1 MKTRAQ
7 QPTARASPNGI
18 SSLSEPL
25 RARERGS
32 LRIIAD
38 GQPTHARK
46 DTKGK
51 LVACN
56 ELGDRIGEG
65 HRNARLTDAQ
75 VEEIRDR
82 FEAHPVGHAAH
93 EGYRVLSRAFGVS
106 KRTIRDIV
114 DYRRRNV
121 WPAKWKR
128 VDK

>member
-1 MKTRAQ
+1 MKSV
-7 QPTARASPNGI
+7 SPNSV
-18 SSLSEPL
+18 SSLTDSL
-25 RARERGS
+25 HARERKP
-32 LRIIAD
+32 LLVLAD

-46 DTKGK
+46 SAKGK

-65 HRNARLTDAQ
+65 HHNARLTDAQ

-82 FEAHPVGHAAH
+82 FEAWPIGHADH
-93 EGYRVLSRAFGVS
+93 EGYLSLSRAFEVS

-114 DYRRRNV
+114 EYRRRNV

>member
-1 MKTRAQ
+1 MGKLLSNR
-7 QPTARASPNGI
+7 I
-18 SSLSEPL
+18 SSLTDTPH
-25 RARERGS
+25 ARERTS
-32 LRIIAD
+32 LLVLAD

-46 DTKGK
+46 DVKGK

-65 HRNARLTDAQ
+65 HHNARLTDAQ

-82 FEAHPVGHAAH
+82 FEAWPIGHADH
-93 EGYRVLSRAFGVS
+93 EGYVSLSRAFDVS

-114 DYRRRNV
+114 EYRRRNV